1 MKKTSDMWIDNLTQ
15 VIKSTNHKKL
25 NKMKF
30 TKLKIIC
37 SSHET
42 YENEGQATDWESIFV
57 IHISEKK
64 FVSRIYFLRSPL

>member
-1 MKKTSDMWIDNLTQ
+1 
-15 VIKSTNHKKL
+15 
-25 NKMKF
+25 MKF

-42 YENEGQATDWESIFV
+42 YKNEGQATDWESIFV

-64 FVSRIYFLRSPL
+64 FVPRIYFIRSPL

>member
-1 MKKTSDMWIDNLTQ
+1 
-15 VIKSTNHKKL
+15 
-25 NKMKF
+25 MKF

-64 FVSRIYFLRSPL
+64 ICVQNIFLKKLLITQ